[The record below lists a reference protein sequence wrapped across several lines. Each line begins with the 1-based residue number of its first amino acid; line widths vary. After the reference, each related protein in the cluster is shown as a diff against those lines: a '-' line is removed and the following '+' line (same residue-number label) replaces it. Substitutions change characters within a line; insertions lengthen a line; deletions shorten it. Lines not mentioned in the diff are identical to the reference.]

1 MREMKDE
8 TAVSI
13 AAICSLAGLG
23 IAALLK
29 GIDSGLLTSIAA
41 IIGGI
46 AGYRIGK
53 VKGGSER

>member
-1 MREMKDE
+1 MKGE

-13 AAICSLAGLG
+13 AAILGLTVLGG
-23 IAALLK
+23 IALWK

-46 AGYRIGK
+46 AGYGVGK
-53 VKGGSER
+53 VKQRGER

>member
-1 MREMKDE
+1 MIAMKDE

-13 AAICSLAGLG
+13 AAIASLTALG
-23 IAALLK
+23 VAALIN

-53 VKGGSER
+53 VRGGSER

>member
-1 MREMKDE
+1 MKAMRDE
-8 TAVSI
+8 TAVGI
-13 AAICSLAGLG
+13 AAIASLAGLG

-46 AGYRIGK
+46 AGYGVGRARRGEAK
-53 VKGGSER
+53 